1 MSQVHYEIRFD
12 LTDSSEDEDDGIES
26 IKNPSTFAGASPV
39 VESEKNS
46 ISGFGDEVT
55 FQSLLIWNVSRAN
68 TITVRTHSKSSKR
81 EHRKEEQS
89 CCSVM

>member
-1 MSQVHYEIRFD
+1 MSGVHYEIQFD
-12 LTDSSEDEDDGIES
+12 LAVSSEDEDDGIES
-26 IKNPSTFAGASPV
+26 IKNPSTFVGASPV

-55 FQSLLIWNVSRAN
+55 FQSILIWNATRAN
-68 TITVRTHSKSSKR
+68 TNAVRTHSNSSKGKQ
-81 EHRKEEQS
+81 RKEEQS